1 MNKITDYDILVK
13 FTYEDEDYVIYTDNT
28 YNKLG
33 EYNIYGA
40 KLGLDDKL
48 EKVDDVDMDDVFKIV
63 IDEYREKIVAGEI

>member
-40 KLGLDDKL
+40 KLGFDDKL